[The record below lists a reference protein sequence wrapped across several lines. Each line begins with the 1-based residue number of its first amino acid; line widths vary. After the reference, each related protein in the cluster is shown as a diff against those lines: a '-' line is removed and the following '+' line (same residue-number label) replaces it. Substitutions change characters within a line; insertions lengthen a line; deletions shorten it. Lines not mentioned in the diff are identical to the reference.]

1 MKTFRLAA
9 HAAALFI
16 AVLTI
21 WAGTAQAQQP
31 TQPSAGA
38 IAAAR
43 ELIVIQGAAPLYE
56 SIVPD
61 VIAQARN
68 GFLQSNPMLEK
79 DLDATAAALRTEL
92 EPKGQEI
99 LNDIARLYA
108 TRFTEQEL
116 KEAQAFY
123 QTPVGKKM
131 LAEEPQLIDKSM
143 AFARAWANRFLGVVI
158 AQFRAEM
165 KKRGHDM

>member
-1 MKTFRLAA
+1 MNTFRLAA

-43 ELIVIQGAAPLYE
+43 ELIVLQGAAPLYE

-61 VIAQARN
+61 VIA
-68 GFLQSNPMLEK
+68 
-79 DLDATAAALRTEL
+79 
-92 EPKGQEI
+92 
-99 LNDIARLYA
+99 
-108 TRFTEQEL
+108 
-116 KEAQAFY
+116 
-123 QTPVGKKM
+123 
-131 LAEEPQLIDKSM
+131 
-143 AFARAWANRFLGVVI
+143 
-158 AQFRAEM
+158 
-165 KKRGHDM
+165 